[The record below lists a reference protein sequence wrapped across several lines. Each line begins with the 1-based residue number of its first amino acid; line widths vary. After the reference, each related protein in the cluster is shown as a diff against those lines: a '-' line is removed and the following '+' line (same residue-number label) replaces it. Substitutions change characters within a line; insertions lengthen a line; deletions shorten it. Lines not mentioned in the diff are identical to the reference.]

1 MSLTFEPETED
12 SIPIARIKGKKEGFV
27 YLNDDEEYTL
37 NGDRI
42 ASPKLRKLKAIDND
56 TQFFPLVNILKDNN
70 DRIFVCGK
78 SGVGKTY
85 RFIRPYVKEF
95 KQTFKNSK
103 VYLFSS
109 KAEDKALDDL
119 PIQRITVEEDFI
131 DNPIDIKQLT
141 NKNGQPNLIIFDD
154 IQDYPHKSQNVAV
167 ARLRDEIMRNGRSL
181 GLYTVYVWHKPADR
195 KNTEQQIFESTA
207 TVIFPKQSGHD
218 DYDYL
223 MDRYLGIKDIKMKNL
238 LKKSKSDFVYVTKK
252 SPAVAISNNYIILL

>member
-1 MSLTFEPETED
+1 MSLTFEPESED
-12 SIPIARIKGKKEGFV
+12 SVPIARIKGKKEGFV
-27 YLNDDEEYTL
+27 YLNDDEEYNL
-37 NGDRI
+37 NGDRL

-70 DRIFVCGK
+70 DRVFVCGK

-154 IQDYPHKSQNVAV
+154 IQDFKSKKINYEI
-167 ARLRDEIMRNGRSL
+167 ARLRDEVMRNGRAKGIFS
-181 GLYTVYVWHKPADR
+181 VFVWHECTDFIRTKS
-195 KNTEQQIFESTA
+195 QIYEA
-207 TVIFPKQSGHD
+207 NKIIIFPRKAGVGL
-218 DYDYL
+218 YDYL
-223 MDRYLGIKDIKMKNL
+223 MTKYLYLPKKLQTVITSLKSSYVCINKEVPRYIM
-238 LKKSKSDFVYVTKK
+238 SDK
-252 SPAVAISNNYIILL
+252 YIMLI